1 VVASDVG
8 GISDV
13 VVDTQNG
20 FLVPPKDPQ
29 ALADRLIRALDPD
42 VAAPMR
48 DQVQKTAHRYDWQQ
62 VGQVYDE
69 MIRDLTSRK
78 FY

>member
-1 VVASDVG
+1 M
-8 GISDV
+8 

-29 ALADRLIRALDPD
+29 ALAARLIRALDPD

-62 VGQVYDE
+62 VGQVYD
-69 MIRDLTSRK
+69 
-78 FY
+78 

>member
-1 VVASDVG
+1 
-8 GISDV
+8 
-13 VVDTQNG
+13 
-20 FLVPPKDPQ
+20 
-29 ALADRLIRALDPD
+29 
-42 VAAPMR
+42 MR